1 MLDIMPGS
9 IPSGQIIPAGRI
21 PFFCR
26 RTRKRVWIQHKKI
39 VSIVLALCLCLSLCA
54 CGKSKAAKADEEAIT
69 AIGEV
74 TLASGEAIGWV
85 PR

>member
-1 MLDIMPGS
+1 M
-9 IPSGQIIPAGRI
+9 
-21 PFFCR
+21 
-26 RTRKRVWIQHKKI
+26 KKI

-54 CGKSKAAKADEEAIT
+54 CGKSKAAKAAEEAIT

-74 TLASGEAIGWV
+74 MASGEAIGWA

>member
-1 MLDIMPGS
+1 M
-9 IPSGQIIPAGRI
+9 
-21 PFFCR
+21 
-26 RTRKRVWIQHKKI
+26 KKI

-54 CGKSKAAKADEEAIT
+54 CGKSKAAKAAEEAIT

-74 TLASGEAIGWV
+74 TLASGEAIGWA

>member
-9 IPSGQIIPAGRI
+9 IPQIIPAGRI

-26 RTRKRVWIQHKKI
+26 RTRKRVWIQHEKI

-74 TLASGEAIGWV
+74 MASGEAIGWV
-85 PR
+85 PQ